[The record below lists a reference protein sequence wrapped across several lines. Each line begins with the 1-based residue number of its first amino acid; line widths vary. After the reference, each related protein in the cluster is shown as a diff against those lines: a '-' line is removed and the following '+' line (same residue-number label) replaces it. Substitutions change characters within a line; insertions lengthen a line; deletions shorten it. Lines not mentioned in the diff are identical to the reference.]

1 MSLLNNKA
9 GVISRLADFLGFRT
23 KKNDISVMNNQP
35 VGAVTISQIAKGFY
49 DSNVESAIND
59 VRNMAEQ
66 QVGAVLVNISGVSPT
81 GVQQTDYWSFE
92 GTVNDTS
99 AKPGDPVIV
108 NMFGIPVKATN
119 GMTSVEFTSAVRTA
133 LQEMVAKFIAIDSF
147 EDHPTIGNKIQV
159 KYLDNQEHI
168 LEQYSDKGITFKQEI
183 ISPSK
188 PGYGTWQ
195 LLGAQT
201 VTLDSHTQPTVFYYF
216 ERIA

>member
-1 MSLLNNKA
+1 M
-9 GVISRLADFLGFRT
+9 
-23 KKNDISVMNNQP
+23 
-35 VGAVTISQIAKGFY
+35 
-49 DSNVESAIND
+49 
-59 VRNMAEQ
+59 
-66 QVGAVLVNISGVSPT
+66 
-81 GVQQTDYWSFE
+81 QQTDYWSFE

-99 AKPGDPVIV
+99 AKPGDTVIV

-119 GMTSVEFTSAVRTA
+119 GMTSIEFTSAVRTA

>member
-1 MSLLNNKA
+1 MSNNTYQHVSNESKYVKFDPT
-9 GVISRLADFLGFRT
+9 GSNFPGT
-23 KKNDISVMNNQP
+23 
-35 VGAVTISQIAKGFY
+35 VTTVQSAFP
-49 DSNVESAIND
+49 NVESAIND

-66 QVGAVLVNISGVSPT
+66 PVGAVLVNISGVSPT

-92 GTVNDTS
+92 GTVTDTS
-99 AKPGDPVIV
+99 VKSGDPVIV

-119 GMTSVEFTSAVRTA
+119 GMTSIEFTSAVRIA
-133 LQEMVAKFIAIDSF
+133 LQEMVVKFIAIDSF